1 MTLGRFT
8 SALCHLR
15 HGFVII
21 VGKFEHYYFEYGRKW
36 FLMQNK
42 DYAVYGLFFSVKDLN
57 IGIYCSFSNRLLRL
71 MSEFA
76 VFPTLPFLFRIQNI
90 FGDLHQLN
98 RCFPC
103 RI

>member
-21 VGKFEHYYFEYGRKW
+21 VGKLEHYYFEYGREW

-42 DYAVYGLFFSVKDLN
+42 DYAVYGLFFSVKD
-57 IGIYCSFSNRLLRL
+57 
-71 MSEFA
+71 
-76 VFPTLPFLFRIQNI
+76 
-90 FGDLHQLN
+90 
-98 RCFPC
+98 
-103 RI
+103 